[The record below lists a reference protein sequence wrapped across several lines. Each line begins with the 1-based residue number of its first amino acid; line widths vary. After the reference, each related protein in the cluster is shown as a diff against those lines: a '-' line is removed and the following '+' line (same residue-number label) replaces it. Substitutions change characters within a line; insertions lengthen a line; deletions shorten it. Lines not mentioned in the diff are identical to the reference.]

1 MPERTPMEDAVKRAF
16 DANVRY
22 WETMG
27 RATSD
32 YMQAVTKLWA
42 EAPLTW
48 MPGTQRPQAT
58 SAGTSPAGAPPTVPA
73 ILLEAR
79 VGEEARAMLMISNDL
94 TRHVDADVVASPLT
108 GPSGDVRVKVR
119 THPSRVSLAGGAHE
133 AVTLMVNITETL
145 QPGVDYRAEVNVPGL
160 AAQGVP
166 VIVRRLPDTSG

>member
-32 YMQAVTKLWA
+32 YVQAVTKLWA

-48 MPGTQRPQAT
+48 MPGWQKPQAT
-58 SAGTSPAGAPPTVPA
+58 SPAASPAGATPTVPA

-79 VGEEARAMLMISNDL
+79 AGEEARAMLMISNDL
-94 TRHVDADVVASPLT
+94 ARHVDADVVAAPLA
-108 GPSGDVRVKVR
+108 GPEGNARVKVR
-119 THPSRVSLAGGAHE
+119 TQPSRVSLAAGAQE
-133 AVTLMVNITETL
+133 AVTLMVNITEAL
-145 QPGVDYRAEVNVPGL
+145 QPGVDYRAEINVPGL

-166 VIVRRLPDTSG
+166 VIVRRLPDAAG